1 MVRSGIVLILA
12 KSPQHDNPP
21 GQWDSL
27 YCDKNVDKAT
37 ALYDEAISLAR
48 DAKGD
53 GKLSLIC

>member
-1 MVRSGIVLILA
+1 MITLRDNGTRYIVT
-12 KSPQHDNPP
+12 
-21 GQWDSL
+21 
-27 YCDKNVDKAT
+27 NVDKAT